1 MSRTPPSSRDEGER
15 AVELAYRAVSQRE
28 RTVAEMRAL
37 LERKRVGPHEIEA
50 AVEELTAAGYLDD
63 AGYAERFAEDKRAL
77 QSWGAERIA
86 RDLGRRGVEPGLIER
101 ALAADGPED
110 EFRRA
115 LDLLGQKIRVPPG
128 DERERNRA
136 WSLLVRRGY
145 PSELAYEA
153 VREFSR
159 LNAA

>member
-1 MSRTPPSSRDEGER
+1 MQRSEGER

-28 RTVAEMRAL
+28 RTVAEMRTL
-37 LERKRVGPHEIEA
+37 LGRKRVGPHEIEA

-63 AGYAERFAEDKRAL
+63 AGYAERFAEDKRTL
-77 QSWGAERIA
+77 QSWGEERIA
-86 RDLGRRGVEPGLIER
+86 RDLARRGVEPGLIER

-115 LDLLGQKIRVPPG
+115 VDLLTQKVRTAPG

-136 WSLLVRRGY
+136 WSMLIRRGY

-153 VREFSR
+153 VRQFSR
-159 LNAA
+159 DEAA